1 MLNTLLQ
8 ALVFIVG
15 SVVLSL
21 IGVVAV
27 RRTVPLATQMEQ
39 NEVAGFFIAVLGV
52 VYGVL
57 LAFAVVVV
65 WEDYENARTDAEK
78 EANSVADLYRLAD
91 GLQDP
96 ARSTIQQQ
104 VRTYVRVIIILEWP
118 MLEQGQEST
127 DALVELNTLWSVIR
141 TYEPNGAREG
151 ALYEKMLDELEDIS
165 DERRMRI
172 LASREGIPA
181 LIWVLLIGGE
191 IVTVLFTYFFG
202 LRNLRTQLA
211 MTALYVA
218 AIGFVLF
225 LIAAVDYPF
234 DGAVRIQPHAMQ
246 LVLDRINLLESE
258 RP

>member
-65 WEDYENARTDAEK
+65 WENYEDARTIAEK
-78 EANSVADLYRLAD
+78 EANSIGDLYRLAE
-91 GLQDP
+91 GLQEP

-104 VRTYVRVIIILEWP
+104 TETYVRVILIQEWP
-118 MLEQGQEST
+118 MLEQGRESA
-127 DALVELNTLWSVIR
+127 DALVELNTLWTVIR
-141 TYEPNGAREG
+141 AYEPNGNRES
-151 ALYEKMLDELEDIS
+151 ALYEKMLDELQDLS

-172 LASREGIPA
+172 LASREGIPP
-181 LIWVLLIGGE
+181 LIWTLLIGGE

-202 LRNLRTQLA
+202 LKNLRTQLA

-225 LIAAVDYPF
+225 LIAALDYPF
-234 DGAVRIQPHAMQ
+234 DGAVRVEPHAMQ
-246 LVLDRINLLESE
+246 LVLDRINLLENE
-258 RP
+258 QP

>member
-8 ALVFIVG
+8 ALIFIVG

-21 IGVVAV
+21 LGVVAV

-65 WEDYENARTDAEK
+65 WENYEDARTNAEK
-78 EANSVADLYRLAD
+78 EANSIADLYRLAE

-104 VRTYVRVIIILEWP
+104 TLTYVRVIIILEWP
-118 MLEQGQEST
+118 MLAQGRESQ
-127 DALVELNTLWSVIR
+127 DALIELNTLWSVIR
-141 TYEPNGAREG
+141 AYEPNGAREG
-151 ALYEKMLDELEDIS
+151 ALYEKVLDELQDVS

-172 LASREGIPA
+172 LASREGIPP
-181 LIWVLLIGGE
+181 LIWALLIGGE
-191 IVTVLFTYFFG
+191 FVTVLFTYFLG
-202 LRNLRTQLA
+202 LMSLRTHLA

-234 DGAVRIQPHAMQ
+234 DGAVRIEPYAMQ
-246 LVLDRINLLESE
+246 LVLDRINLLENE